1 MTHDAG
7 LDTGCCCWCCHQWL
21 CWAGAGGGWRWAGRR
36 KWLILWPLHNC
47 ARHCCCCCTPDTTF
61 QMEIP
66 QNLELG
72 LSWAGA
78 DNRQQTTKVQPSHG
92 AGPWTISRHSAHW
105 IIQRVAVTQSV
116 PLAVAG
122 HTVHPNYAR
131 HADSGKLW

>member
-1 MTHDAG
+1 MEVGGAEEMA
-7 LDTGCCCWCCHQWL
+7 DTLATTYL
-21 CWAGAGGGWRWAGRR
+21 CPPPLLLLLLHSRHNLSNGNSAKFGAWA
-36 KWLILWPLHNC
+36 
-47 ARHCCCCCTPDTTF
+47 
-61 QMEIP
+61 
-66 QNLELG
+66 EL
-72 LSWAGA
+72 WAGA

-92 AGPWTISRHSAHW
+92 AGPWTISRHRAHW